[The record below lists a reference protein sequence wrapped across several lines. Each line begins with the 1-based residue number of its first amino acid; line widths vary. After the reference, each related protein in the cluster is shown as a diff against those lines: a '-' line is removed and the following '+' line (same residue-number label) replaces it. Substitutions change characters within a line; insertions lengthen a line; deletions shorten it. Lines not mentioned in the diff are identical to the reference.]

1 MGKCMDLY
9 SYDYNKLINKIKEF
23 CKTDNIYK
31 IEEILNY
38 FGNKIGD
45 RYVILDQELYED
57 ENCYNNICRIIDK
70 VFNIEDSFGRIF
82 CSLDDDVNKYI
93 DKIKLVSC
101 KDIYDAKY
109 YFDIKYD

>member
-1 MGKCMDLY
+1 MGKCMNLY

-45 RYVILDQELYED
+45 KYIILDQVSRGFSHE
-57 ENCYNNICRIIDK
+57 K
-70 VFNIEDSFGRIF
+70 FNI
-82 CSLDDDVNKYI
+82 Y
-93 DKIKLVSC
+93 
-101 KDIYDAKY
+101 
-109 YFDIKYD
+109 